1 MTALATSNCPHIGQA
16 MPTLLIVVAI
26 RSAMAPQIGQS
37 MSCLPL
43 VKIENN
49 ARQMAVSVLLPEQRV
64 MRPGEFIPNVI
75 HSNKVDLATH
85 LSFS

>member
-1 MTALATSNCPHIGQA
+1 
-16 MPTLLIVVAI
+16 MPTLSIVVAI

-37 MSCLPL
+37 MSRLPL

-49 ARQMAVSVLLPEQRV
+49 ARQKAVSVLLPEQRAV
-64 MRPGEFIPNVI
+64 RPGQFIPNVI
-75 HSNKVDLATH
+75 HSNKSDLATN